1 MGSFTDFL
9 ELEVLDHVFG
19 AAAYTAP
26 VTLYIGLSTTT
37 ITDAGVNI
45 TEPVANNY
53 ARAVITN
60 NSTNFPAASGGSKA
74 NGTDFTFN
82 VPSGAWGTI
91 LDFFIGDA
99 ASAGNILAYGTLT
112 ASQAPTS
119 GNTVKFATGA
129 LTITLT

>member
-1 MGSFTDFL
+1 VGSFTDFL

-19 AAAYTAP
+19 AAAYSAP
-26 VTLYIGLSTTT
+26 ATLYVGLSTTT
-37 ITDAGVNI
+37 ITDAGGNI
-45 TEPVANNY
+45 TEPAGNNY
-53 ARAVITN
+53 ARAVVTN
-60 NSTNFPAASGGSKA
+60 NSTNFPAAAAGSKS
-74 NGTDFTFN
+74 NGTDINFN

-112 ASQAPTS
+112 ASQSPTS
-119 GNTVKFATGA
+119 GNTVKFAAGA